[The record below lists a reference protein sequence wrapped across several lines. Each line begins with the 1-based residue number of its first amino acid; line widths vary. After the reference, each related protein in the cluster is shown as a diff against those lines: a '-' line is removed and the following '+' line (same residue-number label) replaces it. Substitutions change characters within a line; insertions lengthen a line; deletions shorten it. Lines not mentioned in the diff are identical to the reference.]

1 VIAHIT
7 PAAPGRP
14 TVLVLH
20 GRGASNRQLL
30 PLLRA
35 ADRCAG
41 IIAPRGE
48 VTVSSGFSWCRRHA
62 VGVPCPQDLLHRA
75 GVLGRWL
82 ARTLDER
89 GVERPLPVVGYS
101 SGAMMATALAALRP
115 DLVAALA
122 LLRGVY
128 PLPAVLAHRGLHGMP
143 VLVSEGEED
152 DLLSASRSA
161 AGIAILRAA
170 GARVETV
177 RYPGVGHGL
186 CLSDA
191 RDLRAWLARFPVDRH
206 EAPPLARAHA
216 QSA

>member
-1 VIAHIT
+1 VIAHIA

-35 ADRCAG
+35 ADRSVG

-48 VTVSSGFSWCRRHA
+48 VTAGHGFSWCRRHA
-62 VGVPCPQDLLHRA
+62 MGVPCPQDLLRHA
-75 GVLGRWL
+75 GALGRWL
-82 ARTLDER
+82 DGTLD
-89 GVERPLPVVGYS
+89 GQGAERPLPVVGYS
-101 SGAMMATALAALRP
+101 SGAIMAMALAALRP

-128 PLPAVLAHRGLHGMP
+128 PLPAVLAHHGLRGMP

-152 DLLSASRSA
+152 DLLSASRCA

-191 RDLRAWLARFPVDRH
+191 RDLRAWLARFPVDRQG
-206 EAPPLARAHA
+206 APPLARAHA